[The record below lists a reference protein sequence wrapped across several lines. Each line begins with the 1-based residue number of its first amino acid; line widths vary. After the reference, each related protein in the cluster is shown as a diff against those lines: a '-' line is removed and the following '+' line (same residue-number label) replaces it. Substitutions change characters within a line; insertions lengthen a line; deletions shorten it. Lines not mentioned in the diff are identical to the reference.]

1 MYAGQIKVVVPPTD
15 EPVSLDEAK
24 LHLRVDGTEE
34 DDYIA
39 GRIAAAREACE
50 LEARRA
56 FVARTLDL
64 SMECWPGR
72 CLELPMPPLV
82 SVASITYTDEDGN
95 VGTVSASDYVVN
107 GNVEPGL
114 IIRKSSASWPS
125 VALMPGPSI
134 VVRYDA
140 GFGTAADVP
149 AVYKQAILLLLGHMY
164 ENRESV
170 VVGTIATQLPD
181 AVSKLLSIDRVSW
194 W

>member
-1 MYAGQIKVVVPPTD
+1 MYAGQATVVVQPTE

-24 LHLRVDGTEE
+24 LHLRVDGSEE

-39 GRIAAAREACE
+39 GRITAARIACE

-64 SMECWPGR
+64 FLECWPAR
-72 CLELPMPPLV
+72 ALKLPQPPLV
-82 SVASITYTDEDGN
+82 SVTSITYTDDQGN
-95 VGTVSASDYVVN
+95 TTTVSASDYVVYA
-107 GNVEPGL
+107 GVEPGL
-114 IIRKSSASWPS
+114 IILKPTASWPS

-134 VVRYDA
+134 VVRYVA
-140 GFGTAADVP
+140 GYGTAADVP
-149 AVYKQAILLLLGHMY
+149 AIYKQAMLLTIGHMY

-181 AVSKLLSIDRVSW
+181 AVSQLLSLDRVSW

>member
-1 MYAGQIKVVVPPTD
+1 MHAGQIKVVVPPTE

-56 FVARTLDL
+56 FVTRTLDL
-64 SMECWPGR
+64 SIACWPDYVLG
-72 CLELPMPPLV
+72 LPMPPLV
-82 SVASITYTDEDGN
+82 SVTSISYTDVDGN
-95 VGTVSASDYVVN
+95 VSTLSASNYVVN
-107 GNVEPGL
+107 ANVEPGL
-114 IIRKSSASWPS
+114 IIRKPSASWPS
-125 VALMPGPSI
+125 VALLPGPSI
-134 VVRYDA
+134 VVRYVA

-149 AVYKQAILLLLGHMY
+149 AVYKQAILLTLGHMY

-170 VVGTIATQLPD
+170 IVGTIATQLPD
-181 AVSKLLSIDRVSW
+181 AVSKLLSMDRVSW

>member
-1 MYAGQIKVVVPPTD
+1 MHAGQVRIVVQPTE

-39 GRIAAAREACE
+39 GLIKAARESCE

-56 FVARTLDL
+56 FVTRTLDL
-64 SMECWPGR
+64 SIPCWPDYVLG
-72 CLELPMPPLV
+72 LPLPPLV
-82 SVASITYTDEDGN
+82 SVTSISYTDADGN
-95 VGTVSASDYVVN
+95 VSTVSTSTYAVN
-107 GNVEPGL
+107 TNVEPGL
-114 IIRKSSASWPS
+114 LIRKPSASWPS
-125 VALMPGPSI
+125 VNLMPGPSI
-134 VVRYDA
+134 VVRYVA

-149 AVYKQAILLLLGHMY
+149 AVYKQAMLMTIGHMY

-170 VVGTIATQLPD
+170 IVGTIATKLPD
-181 AVSKLLSIDRVSW
+181 AVSKLLSMDRVSW